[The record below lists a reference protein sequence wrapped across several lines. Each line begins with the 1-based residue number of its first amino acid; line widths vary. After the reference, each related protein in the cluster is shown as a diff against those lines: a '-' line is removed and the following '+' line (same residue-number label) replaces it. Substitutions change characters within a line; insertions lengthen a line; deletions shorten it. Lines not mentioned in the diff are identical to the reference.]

1 MSKKEIIED
10 IIARAKQAI
19 NKPAIYGADLDI
31 ETILKEKPV
40 ETKIDTEKISE
51 LGLDLSEKSSSAL
64 YLQVDSLVKSY
75 KKISPEVEIMSIEEA
90 VDTKWDEVKDYF
102 WRLIDPA
109 TDKYVAYTALRG
121 VGGFY
126 VRVKR
131 NSKVQMPI
139 QACMMSR
146 GGAQLL
152 HNIIILEENSE
163 ATILSGCLAA
173 IEKLNLH
180 VGVSEIYMEPGSKLT
195 SVMIHSWTNV
205 SHVRPRTKILMK
217 DNTTL
222 IDYYINMSDTKT
234 LQSYPVIIS
243 EGSNNSIMST
253 SIILGSGDSYYDIG
267 AGIVLHGDN
276 SSAQLISRTVARDDS
291 KVINRL
297 SIESRGRGNK
307 AYIECSGLLLSKNS
321 SITTIPEL
329 NAKNPES
336 DLYHEASIGRIRDDE
351 IDYLISKGI
360 SYREAIALLIRGF
373 IETDIKI
380 PNKILENY
388 IKNIL
393 DLFASKSST

>member
-1 MSKKEIIED
+1 VGKKEIIES
-10 IIARAKQAI
+10 ILERAKQAL
-19 NKPAIYGADLDI
+19 NKPATYGEDI
-31 ETILKEKPV
+31 DVEALLREKPA
-40 ETKIDTEKISE
+40 EISIDTKKISE

-64 YLQVDSLVKSY
+64 YLQIDSLIKSY
-75 KKISPEVEIMSIEEA
+75 KKITPEVEIMSIEEA
-90 VDTKWDEVKDYF
+90 VDNKWDEIKDYF

-121 VGGFY
+121 IGGFY
-126 VRVKR
+126 VRIKR
-131 NSKVQMPI
+131 NSRVQMPI

-152 HNIIILEENSE
+152 HNIIVLEENSE
-163 ATILSGCLAA
+163 AIILSGCLAA

-234 LQSYPVIIS
+234 LQSYPIIIS
-243 EGSNNSIMST
+243 EGSNNRIMSA
-253 SIILGSGDSYYDIG
+253 SIILGSGDSYYDLG
-267 AGIVLHGDN
+267 AGVVLYGDD
-276 SSAQLISRTVARDDS
+276 SSAQLISRIVAKDNS
-291 KVINRL
+291 KVVNRL

-307 AYIECSGLLLSKNS
+307 AYIECNGLLLSKNS

-329 NAKNPES
+329 DAKNPES

-351 IDYLISKGI
+351 IDYLISKGL

-373 IETDIKI
+373 VETDIEI
-380 PNKILENY
+380 PNKILDKY
-388 IKNIL
+388 IKNVL
-393 DLFASKSST
+393 DMFASKSSA